1 MVNYIHLYMNALQI
15 AFRIFF
21 ALAICMAI
29 GYTYYQT
36 VVLGDFSIENF
47 QAVLESSPQTL

>member
-1 MVNYIHLYMNALQI
+1 
-15 AFRIFF
+15 
-21 ALAICMAI
+21 MAI